1 MRLKSGGDEKRRAAA
16 RRAEE
21 AGERGAGERR
31 EKQNGGVCRRAR
43 ALRGPNQSKSGVR
56 RPKMVSFSWVQ
67 KGRLRVADPD
77 VRGTRTRPT
86 LRGPGAR
93 LP

>member
-1 MRLKSGGDEKRRAAA
+1 MRLKSGGDEERRAAA

-31 EKQNGGVCRRAR
+31 ARSRTAACARGGTRAET
-43 ALRGPNQSKSGVR
+43 PKSGVR
-56 RPKMVSFSWVQ
+56 RPKPVSFSLGQ
-67 KGRLRVADPD
+67 KGRLRAADPD

-93 LP
+93 VP

>member
-31 EKQNGGVCRRAR
+31 EKQNGGVCRRERVLFKGNGKLPNR
-43 ALRGPNQSKSGVR
+43 AFGVF
-56 RPKMVSFSWVQ
+56 FSW
-67 KGRLRVADPD
+67 LRKA
-77 VRGTRTRPT
+77 G
-86 LRGPGAR
+86 
-93 LP
+93 